1 MFIKRLE
8 VGEQDERLAEEIFIH
23 NIGDLKVKLG
33 NVIIISLVVH
43 VFKQMLTFEVKES
56 IDMLLLSSSVVLVAG
71 ALFLISQTQSK

>member
-1 MFIKRLE
+1 M
-8 VGEQDERLAEEIFIH
+8 GEQDERLAEEIFIH